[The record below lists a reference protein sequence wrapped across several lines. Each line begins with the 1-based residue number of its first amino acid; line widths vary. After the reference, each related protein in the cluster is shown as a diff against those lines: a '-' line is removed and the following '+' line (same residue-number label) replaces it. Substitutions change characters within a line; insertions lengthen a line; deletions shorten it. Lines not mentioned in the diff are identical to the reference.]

1 MRVFLAW
8 LIFRKSK
15 SPDGVKRPVAVPGSG
30 DAIDDDGSIEEIDS
44 PPKFRA
50 KIESDI
56 GVNFSRRPASRCFR
70 FRASP
75 TSGMLDH
82 SSADTLD

>member
-1 MRVFLAW
+1 MRVFRAW
-8 LIFRKSK
+8 LILRKSR
-15 SPDGVKRPVAVPGSG
+15 SPDGVKSPVAVPGSG
-30 DAIDDDGSIEEIDS
+30 DAIDDDGSMEEIVS

-50 KIESDI
+50 NMESDM
-56 GVNFSRRPASRCFR
+56 GVNFSRRPARRCFR

-82 SSADTLD
+82 SSTETFD